1 MDWQIGVLALLY
13 KEIAWRVC
21 APLSDSKFHLESFP
35 VSSGRSVSGPS
46 PFSHCTNTVR
56 ACASSPGT
64 I

>member
-1 MDWQIGVLALLY
+1 MDWQIGLLAPFY

-46 PFSHCTNTVR
+46 LQ
-56 ACASSPGT
+56 A